1 MFSPLA
7 FNKESIVTDGL
18 VFYVDAADRSS
29 FSPGS
34 GTWRDLTGNGNDGT
48 LVNGPTFDSGNGG
61 SIVFDG
67 SDDYVSMN
75 NKNPSFINSTFPNG
89 LNISFIIKLLNNFS
103 ASDGRTII
111 TRNSGGTG
119 TNAFNL
125 SVQSNKKLRFWFAN
139 GNANLVFSNT
149 TLNTDQTYIGCLNW
163 DTSTADFFLQGTLDK
178 STSYNV
184 TPTTG
189 IHTKFN
195 IGYWG
200 SSGWEFPG
208 NIYSVKIYNRAL
220 SPTEISQNYN
230 ALKGRFGL

>member
-1 MFSPLA
+1 MGFSRGP
-7 FNKESIVTDGL
+7 KIITDGL
-18 VFYVDAADRSS
+18 VLALDAGSKKS
-29 FSPGS
+29 YPGS
-34 GTWRDLTGNGNDGT
+34 GTTWSDLSGNGNNGT

-61 SIVFDG
+61 SLVFDG
-67 SDDYVSMN
+67 ANDYVSMN

-89 LNISFIIKLLNNFS
+89 LNISFIIKLSNNFS
-103 ASDGRTII
+103 ASDGRSII
-111 TRNSGGTG
+111 TRNSGSTG

-139 GNANLVFSNT
+139 GNTNSVFSNT
-149 TLNTDQTYIGCLNW
+149 ILDTDQTYIGCLNW

-189 IHTKFN
+189 THTRFN

-208 NIYSVKIYNRAL
+208 NIYSIKIYNRSL
-220 SPTEISQNYN
+220 SSTEILQNYN
-230 ALKGRFGL
+230 AQKSRFI